1 MLNLRLIISTFTMIF
16 VAELGDKTQL
26 SIFALATGRKAF
38 ASVVLGAAAALV
50 LTTLLA
56 AALGSLIGRFV
67 PEKVLKFV
75 SAGVFLTFGV
85 LTLIEALKG

>member
-26 SIFALATGRKAF
+26 SIFTLATGRKAF